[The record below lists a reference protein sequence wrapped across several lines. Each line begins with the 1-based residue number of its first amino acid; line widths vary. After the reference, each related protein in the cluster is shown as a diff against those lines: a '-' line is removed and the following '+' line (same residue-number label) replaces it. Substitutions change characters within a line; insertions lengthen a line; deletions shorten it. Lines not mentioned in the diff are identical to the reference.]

1 MTKEDPSSEPIMI
14 REVWAHN
21 LQEEFNLIRGF
32 VGTYNFISM
41 DTEFPGV
48 IFPLKVDHRH
58 LQPCK
63 QYSYLKSNVDA
74 LKIIQIGLT
83 LTDAKGNLPR
93 FKNIRCI
100 WEFNFCDFNIW
111 RDLHNQDSIDM
122 LRRQGIDF
130 TRNASHGVN
139 SFHFCHLMWGSGLL
153 FNENVT
159 WVTFHSAF
167 DFGYLVKILTQLSPE

>member
-58 LQPCK
+58 LQPYE

-83 LTDAKGNLPR
+83 LTDAKGNIPR
-93 FKNIRCI
+93 FKNICCI
-100 WEFNFCDFNIW
+100 WEFNFCDFKIG
-111 RDLHNQDSIDM
+111 RDIHNQDSIDM

-130 TRNASHGVN
+130 TCKR
-139 SFHFCHLMWGSGLL
+139 
-153 FNENVT
+153 
-159 WVTFHSAF
+159 
-167 DFGYLVKILTQLSPE
+167 LSWCEFIPFLSSDVGIWTTLQQRCYMGHISQCI

>member
-58 LQPCK
+58 LQPCE

-122 LRRQGIDF
+122 LRRQG
-130 TRNASHGVN
+130 VN
-139 SFHFCHLMWGSGLL
+139 SWCEFIPF
-153 FNENVT
+153 
-159 WVTFHSAF
+159 
-167 DFGYLVKILTQLSPE
+167 LSSDVGIWTALQRKCDMGHISQCI